1 MVVPTKK
8 YQRRSA
14 DRVRHMQRIRS
25 LQEEADRKRYERMEQ
40 VRLTIFV
47 TLKKN
52 STLRFLTGASRHVC

>member
-40 VRLTIFV
+40 VTHFFV

-52 STLRFLTGASRHVC
+52 SSLRFLTGASRHVC